1 MLFLAIPLIAQLV
14 SAACAAEVAEIPVAT
29 LAEGA
34 ACACR
39 QLASQYG
46 NLTLYGN
53 STGYTE
59 QSINYWDTRSDLAPN
74 CIFLPTDKDQVAKAI
89 SIFASCGTQFA
100 VRGGGHMNVGCSRRL
115 LCFLK
120 SR

>member
-1 MLFLAIPLIAQLV
+1 MFFLAIPFIAQLV
-14 SAACAAEVAEIPVAT
+14 GASCAAEVAEIPAAT

-34 ACACR
+34 ACACG
-39 QLASQYG
+39 QLASQYR

-53 STGYTE
+53 STGYAE
-59 QSINYWDTRSDLAPN
+59 QSINYWDKRSNLSPG

-100 VRGGGHMNVGCSRRL
+100 VRGGGHMNVGYSERL
-115 LCFLK
+115 P
-120 SR
+120 